1 MKKYTKPQ
9 MLAKNAPTGSYAAGC
24 PAKGTGGIGVQ
35 AVLSGIQLAITASVQ
50 NSYLSNVTG

>member
-1 MKKYTKPQ
+1 MHLQVLTQQVAQQKA
-9 MLAKNAPTGSYAAGC
+9 LAVC
-24 PAKGTGGIGVQ
+24 GVQ